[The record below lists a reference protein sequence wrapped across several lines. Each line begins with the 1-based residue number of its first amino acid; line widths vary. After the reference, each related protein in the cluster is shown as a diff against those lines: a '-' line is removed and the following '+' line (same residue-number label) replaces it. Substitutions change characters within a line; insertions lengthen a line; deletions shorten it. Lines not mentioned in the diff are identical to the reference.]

1 MHLHLTFSG
10 LVCILSLQGRQEQGH
25 YTTRLRVLKLI
36 HSGYASENGRD
47 AFVVAGTKTLRYLLR
62 RQCGL
67 PLASDEHHLV
77 TYPRLEYLRDINHAL
92 MQEDAPQNW
101 WFL

>member
-25 YTTRLRVLKLI
+25 FTTRLRVLKLI
-36 HSGYASENGRD
+36 HSWYSSENGRD
-47 AFVVAGTKTLRYLLR
+47 DFVVAGTKTLRYLLR
-62 RQCGL
+62 RQCNL

-77 TYPRLEYLRDINHAL
+77 TYPRLLYLRLLGRCEGKLTAL
-92 MQEDAPQNW
+92 EA
-101 WFL
+101 L